1 MHALTVYCECSCSK
15 RLLLLAWKFPN
26 IQMCFFSAPTVIMAH
41 FRHRRV
47 WATVFYWPPLP
58 IYKQHKNSQPSQPFE
73 FEERSKKIA
82 FHEVSV
88 GIWLQCGHKVKWFLK
103 KRFLGFRLV
112 IMICLNFSLIK
123 QYFSSAKQS
132 EKKAKILITKC
143 WKKTG
148 EIQIENMI
156 CQSEDIEIYCRSH
169 KRTKCQHF
177 YFPYAFAHH
186 SAMNARRK
194 LLTICVNTHS
204 ESW

>member
-143 WKKTG
+143 WKKPGRSKSRTWFARAKTLKFIAG
-148 EIQIENMI
+148 RIKERNVSIFIFLTLLHIIQPWMLEGN
-156 CQSEDIEIYCRSH
+156 C
-169 KRTKCQHF
+169 
-177 YFPYAFAHH
+177 
-186 SAMNARRK
+186 
-194 LLTICVNTHS
+194 
-204 ESW
+204 